1 MTPGLLGR
9 IETRW
14 FLLAVVGSAVTL
26 ALVPFLSGGT
36 ASDRYRATFMVLLIV
51 AVVGVAWELLYH
63 AIQQFRWEKDW
74 PTGFGLLV
82 GVPEGV
88 VAWLIASQAG
98 LPGTSGIVLSTFVIH
113 FTLVWVST
121 WLVASGPMR
130 LVSVHWRYDGG
141 RLI

>member
-14 FLLAVVGSAVTL
+14 FLLAVVGSAVTV

-36 ASDRYRATFMVLLIV
+36 VGERYRATFMVLLIV
-51 AVVGVAWELLYH
+51 AVVGVVWELIYH
-63 AIQQFRWEKDW
+63 GIQQFRWEKDW

-82 GVPEGV
+82 GVPEGI
-88 VAWLIASQAG
+88 VAWFIASNAG
-98 LPGTSGIVLSTFVIH
+98 LPGTAGIGLSTFIVH
-113 FTLVWVST
+113 FSLVWVAV

-130 LVSVHWRYDGG
+130 LASVHWRYDGG
-141 RLI
+141 RLL